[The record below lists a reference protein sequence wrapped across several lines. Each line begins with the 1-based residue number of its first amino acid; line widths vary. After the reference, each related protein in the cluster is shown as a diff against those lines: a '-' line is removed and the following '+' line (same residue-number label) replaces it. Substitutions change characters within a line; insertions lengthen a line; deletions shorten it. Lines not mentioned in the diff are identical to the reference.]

1 MCRTRFNGAKWE
13 AENGDLVA
21 LRIAINIMCSILHY
35 CLCHFVNRAQIQIWL
50 EFYGSRIWSRI
61 LVHPCI
67 VRELLSLCILS
78 LHCFDIFW
86 FGDRKG
92 IWLVTGNPRRVF
104 WTPLWDPI
112 SSKIGHLIRH
122 HHCMFYLCMCREAAW
137 RCPRMVRF
145 GTRCVKFL
153 CPISRMS
160 RPNLILF
167 SRWMILFYTMTCK
180 YKVYNYRY
188 TGAVFCF

>member
-1 MCRTRFNGAKWE
+1 MHSTW
-13 AENGDLVA
+13 
-21 LRIAINIMCSILHY
+21 IAQLMYFISSLLWHIL
-35 CLCHFVNRAQIQIWL
+35 
-50 EFYGSRIWSRI
+50 
-61 LVHPCI
+61 
-67 VRELLSLCILS
+67 
-78 LHCFDIFW
+78 W

-180 YKVYNYRY
+180 YKVYSYRY
-188 TGAVFCF
+188 TGAVFVFNTLTRRLQRLTYKLR